1 MCGIFAFLQLIQKSS
16 KNNSKY
22 LKNIFDY
29 SSNIIHRGPD
39 DRKSEYFQKNVS
51 DKYESNIILDF
62 HRLSIN
68 DLSTSGAQPME
79 LDNIYLM
86 TNGEIYNHERIFY
99 NITHKDSTYMKKVCE
114 LYNLEHSSL
123 VEYNGKMKSSSDCEI
138 ILHMYKYF
146 RNILHL
152 DVKSVSEII
161 FSSLDGVFATIIYDN
176 NSNVKE
182 NVLIGRD
189 PIGVRPLFYNIST
202 TQETSETQNY
212 EISFCSEM
220 KGLVKNDELT
230 ILQKNQ
236 FKPGSYIIL
245 DTNHLNNY
253 LQEDNFKFNNYFT
266 INTDNTNNAEL
277 IYNPLFSISS
287 ELIKDNNDYVSA
299 MSVIRTLLEEA
310 TEKRLMSDRPIGCL
324 LSGGL
329 DSSLIASIVV
339 KKMKER
345 GVSPSSINTFSI
357 GLKGSPDLKYAK
369 QVADYLG
376 TNHHEVIITIE
387 EMINSVPTVVK
398 TIESYDITSIRASVP
413 NYLLAKYIKENTD
426 VTVIFSGEGADE
438 ILGGYLYFHNAPSF
452 ESFQTETYRR
462 VKNLYMYD
470 VLRCDRTTSS
480 QSLEVRVPF
489 LDKTFL
495 TYILHL
501 DGHLKMSR
509 KYIQTEL
516 ENYENSK
523 IEKHI
528 LRNAFDN
535 NEYLPKS
542 VLWRMKDAFS
552 DAVGYNWVTKI
563 KEYTNENYKL
573 ENYESELENE
583 NFVYNKPD
591 TPEGLYYR
599 ILFNKNYDNM
609 LDQKLIQEIWKPLW
623 TEVTDPSATF
633 LNSHQKDNV

>member
-1 MCGIFAFLQLIQKSS
+1 MCGIFAFLQLIQKSN

-22 LKNIFDY
+22 LKNILDH

-51 DKYESNIILDF
+51 DIYESNIILDF

-68 DLSTSGAQPME
+68 DLSISGAQPME
-79 LDNIYLM
+79 LDNVYLM
-86 TNGEIYNHERIFY
+86 TNGEIYNHEKIFY
-99 NITHKDSTYMKKVCE
+99 NITHKDSIYMKKVCE

-123 VEYNGKMKSSSDCEI
+123 IEYDGIMKSSSDCEV

-146 RNILHL
+146 RNILQL

-176 NSNVKE
+176 NSNITE

-189 PIGVRPLFYNIST
+189 PIGVRPLFYNICT
-202 TQETSETQNY
+202 TQQTQQTQNY
-212 EISFCSEM
+212 EVSFCSEM

-230 ILQKNQ
+230 TLQKCQ
-236 FKPGSYIIL
+236 FKPGSYVIL
-245 DTNHLNNY
+245 DTNHMNDY
-253 LQEDNFKFNNYFT
+253 FQENDFKFYNYFT
-266 INTDNTNNAEL
+266 INTENPTKAEL
-277 IYNPLFSISS
+277 IYNPLFSISN
-287 ELIKDNNDYVSA
+287 ELIKEHNDYFSA
-299 MSVIRTLLEEA
+299 MKVIRNLLEDA

-345 GVSPSSINTFSI
+345 GVSPSTINTFSI
-357 GLKGSPDLKYAK
+357 GLKGSPDLKYAR

-376 TNHHEVIITIE
+376 TKHHEVTITIE
-387 EMINSVPTVVK
+387 DMINSIPTVVK

-413 NYLLAKYIKENTD
+413 NYLLAKYIKQNTD
-426 VTVIFSGEGADE
+426 ITVIFSGEGADE

-452 ESFQTETYRR
+452 ENFQSETYRR

-470 VLRCDRTTSS
+470 VLRCDRTTAS

-516 ENYENSK
+516 EDYKNSK

-528 LRNAFDN
+528 LRNAFN
-535 NEYLPKS
+535 NDEYLPKS

-552 DAVGYNWVTKI
+552 DAVGYNWVTTI
-563 KEYTNENYKL
+563 KEYTNENYNL
-573 ENYESELENE
+573 ESYKTELENV

-599 ILFNKNYDNM
+599 ILFNENYNNE
-609 LDQKLIQEIWKPLW
+609 LDQKVIQEIWKPLW
-623 TEVTDPSATF
+623 TDVTDPSATF
-633 LNSHQKDNV
+633 LNSHQKDV